1 LVAYNIVMDAWSKS
15 RVPEAP
21 EAVERLLK
29 RMRDAESVQP
39 NTYTYNLLIDAWAN
53 SNRDNSLEKVLQ
65 IYRHM
70 ETLSKDS
77 KSKDVTPS
85 IRTINAILHAYAR
98 KSAQFTSQ
106 NNQEGYD
113 QAAKCASEAFD
124 LLQETKKRFE
134 ETQDTNWQPDMATYT
149 SVMDVHS
156 RCATYKT
163 TKIAGQLL
171 EELKQLHLKT
181 GNQRHKP
188 NFRTYT
194 TLVTAW
200 SRTKSEESPQRVEA
214 IMKEMTKCGENPN
227 SRTYTAAIQCWSRA
241 RDPLKAK
248 RVLKLLMEMRGEY
261 KKTRSEH
268 LRPTTITYNTAID
281 ACARCQGSADQ
292 KTESL
297 KIAFAILKTIEMD
310 DELNADGVTYSTL
323 IRSLGFLMPTGDER
337 NNVAKAV
344 FEKAKNAGLVE
355 LTTLKNLSLAVDA
368 KTLKIAMDGNVD
380 QNGNADYTNIPYAW
394 RKNGNK

>member
-1 LVAYNIVMDAWSKS
+1 MCI
-15 RVPEAP
+15 
-21 EAVERLLK
+21 
-29 RMRDAESVQP
+29 RDS
-39 NTYTYNLLIDAWAN
+39 
-53 SNRDNSLEKVLQ
+53 
-65 IYRHM
+65 
-70 ETLSKDS
+70 
-77 KSKDVTPS
+77 
-85 IRTINAILHAYAR
+85 
-98 KSAQFTSQ
+98 
-106 NNQEGYD
+106 
-113 QAAKCASEAFD
+113 
-124 LLQETKKRFE
+124 
-134 ETQDTNWQPDMATYT
+134 
-149 SVMDVHS
+149 
-156 RCATYKT
+156 YKT

-214 IMKEMTKCGENPN
+214 IMKEMAKCGENPN

-261 KKTRSEH
+261 KKTKSEH

>member
-1 LVAYNIVMDAWSKS
+1 MG
-15 RVPEAP
+15 
-21 EAVERLLK
+21 
-29 RMRDAESVQP
+29 
-39 NTYTYNLLIDAWAN
+39 
-53 SNRDNSLEKVLQ
+53 
-65 IYRHM
+65 
-70 ETLSKDS
+70 DS
-77 KSKDVTPS
+77 KTNDVTPS

-113 QAAKCASEAFD
+113 QAAKCAAEAYD

-134 ETQDTNWQPDMATYT
+134 ETGDTNWQPDMATYT

-214 IMKEMTKCGENPN
+214 IMKEMAKCGENPN

-261 KKTRSEH
+261 KKTKSEH

-323 IRSLGFLMPTGDER
+323 IRALNFLMPSGDER
-337 NNVAKAV
+337 NKVAKAV
-344 FEKAKNAGLVE
+344 FEKAKKAGLIDIV
-355 LTTLKNLSLAVDA
+355 TLKNLKMVLDSE
-368 KTLKIAMDGNVD
+368 TLKIAMDGNVD